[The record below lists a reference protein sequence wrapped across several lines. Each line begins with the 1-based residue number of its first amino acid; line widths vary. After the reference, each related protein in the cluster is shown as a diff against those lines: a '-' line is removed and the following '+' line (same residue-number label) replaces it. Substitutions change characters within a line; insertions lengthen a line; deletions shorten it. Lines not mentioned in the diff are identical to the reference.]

1 MEVINIKEYFNQEMQ
16 RLRDSRLDAP
26 SLMIIDAT
34 EGDPANQ
41 IYIRNKMKDFDAV
54 GWKAE
59 VFKVSDSAELKKLLG
74 GVQKRGFTSVIV
86 QMPVAPHIEF
96 TYDMLSPLVDA
107 DGLAPASK
115 VMPATVRGIIDYLDN
130 CGFEY
135 EGKSAVVL
143 GRSDIVG
150 KPMAKALLDRN
161 MTVSVCHS
169 KTHEQDKMYLLRNAD
184 LVICATGCPRSV
196 YRAQCPDVGISRI
209 ALPNGITTIA
219 GDFVESQEILS
230 EAKDFSE
237 VRASTP
243 VPGGVGLL
251 TRLGL
256 MKNCVELTNGIY

>member
-1 MEVINIKEYFNQEMQ
+1 MKQVNIKEYFNQEMQ
-16 RLRDSRLDAP
+16 RLRDARLVAP
-26 SLMIIDAT
+26 SLMIVDAT
-34 EGDPANQ
+34 SGDAANQ

-54 GWKAE
+54 RWKAE

-115 VMPATVRGIIDYLDN
+115 VMPATVRGIIDYLDE

-150 KPMAKALLDRN
+150 RPMAKALLDRN
-161 MTVSVCHS
+161 MTVSICHS
-169 KTHEQDKMYLLRNAD
+169 KTPRGRKLELLENAH
-184 LVICATGCPRSV
+184 LVISATGQPGSLVREDCHDAIV
-196 YRAQCPDVGISRI
+196 IDVGISRVDGKI
-209 ALPNGITTIA
+209 C
-219 GDFVESQEILS
+219 GDFIENTIIT
-230 EAKDFSE
+230 E
-237 VRASTP
+237 VTGAWSSP

-256 MKNCVELTNGIY
+256 MKNCLELANE

>member
-1 MEVINIKEYFNQEMQ
+1 MKQVNIKEYFNQEMQ
-16 RLRDSRLDAP
+16 RLRDARLVAP
-26 SLMIIDAT
+26 SLMIVDAT
-34 EGDPANQ
+34 SGDAANQ
-41 IYIRNKMKDFDAV
+41 IYIRNKMKDFEALD
-54 GWKAE
+54 WKVE
-59 VFKVSDSAELKKLLG
+59 VRKATTTEELKSLIE
-74 GVQKRGFTSVIV
+74 SVEAEGWSTLIV

-96 TYDMLSPLVDA
+96 TYDMLSPLVAA

-115 VMPATVRGIIDYLDN
+115 VMPATVRGIIDYLDD

-150 KPMAKALLDRN
+150 KPMAKALLDKN

-184 LVICATGCPRSV
+184 LVICATGQPQSV
-196 YRAQCPDVGISRI
+196 YRTQCPDAFVVDVGISRVDGKI
-209 ALPNGITTIA
+209 V
-219 GDFVESQEILS
+219 GDFVENGGPN
-230 EAKDFSE
+230 E

-256 MKNCVELTNGIY
+256 MKNCLELANG